1 MNYQGYL
8 IYRNRIQ
15 LNWSQAGLCKGIC
28 TVSYL
33 SKIETG
39 KAVPSEEILQLL
51 MDRLDLKS
59 DKETEREAAELA
71 NQGWELLLDG
81 RHTKL
86 NELLQGRD
94 IDRYRA
100 VPAWLDL
107 SLLSSEMPLDTAF
120 EPCMDT
126 RQLALQRILQGR
138 ADEAM
143 RLMPNAYTFLSL
155 GIADYNTGNYSAAVD
170 HLQTAYDMA
179 GRDGAAR
186 IMLEAKLF
194 LGSAYCNR
202 QDLPN
207 MERHYQVGKRLAE
220 DLQDQKAL
228 QAIGY
233 NTAATWIEAGR
244 YEDAYTWF
252 SEQKQPTLMS
262 LHKLAICCEKT
273 GRREEALCA
282 LKQAEDMGVNEPE
295 HSLTLQLLRLVR
307 YRLEHPDYLSRDE
320 YGMLLSDSFD
330 RIRKELPSGFAIFH
344 LPWMLE
350 WYKATRQYKKT
361 CELLEGFP
369 GKLL

>member
-1 MNYQGYL
+1 
-8 IYRNRIQ
+8 
-15 LNWSQAGLCKGIC
+15 
-28 TVSYL
+28 
-33 SKIETG
+33 
-39 KAVPSEEILQLL
+39 
-51 MDRLDLKS
+51 
-59 DKETEREAAELA
+59 
-71 NQGWELLLDG
+71 
-81 RHTKL
+81 
-86 NELLQGRD
+86 
-94 IDRYRA
+94 
-100 VPAWLDL
+100 
-107 SLLSSEMPLDTAF
+107 
-120 EPCMDT
+120 
-126 RQLALQRILQGR
+126 
-138 ADEAM
+138 
-143 RLMPNAYTFLSL
+143 
-155 GIADYNTGNYSAAVD
+155 
-170 HLQTAYDMA
+170 
-179 GRDGAAR
+179 
-186 IMLEAKLF
+186 
-194 LGSAYCNR
+194 
-202 QDLPN
+202 
-207 MERHYQVGKRLAE
+207 MERHFQVGKRLAE

-233 NTAATWIEAGR
+233 NTAAAWIEAGR

-320 YGMLLSDSFD
+320 YGLLLSDSFD

-369 GKLL
+369 GKRL